1 MAVEHSYVAQSLDG
15 GVYWRHLWY
24 HASTAPVESPEDLN
38 AAFEDHGT
46 AAVDGL
52 SVGITRTSNTVKDFD
67 GGDYVDVQTEY
78 GTSFKIKLL
87 DVDLPSVKRTVAGD
101 DNVTLIPLPAA
112 RGSATTSATTR
123 RSFRCRPRVRHEVRQ
138 EVQDV
143 RRGEGPRLGDRG
155 VEGRVAGRVGVELTI
170 RAFRNSN
177 GDYVDEFGDVD
188 GIAAT
193 SVADPSCRG
202 GI

>member
-15 GVYWRHLWY
+15 GVYWRAPLGTTLP
-24 HASTAPVESPEDLN
+24 TAPVESPEDLN

-101 DNVTLIPLPAA
+101 DNVTLIPAAGGKGQRYHVRHNSSQLPLSATCSPRSAA
-112 RGSATTSATTR
+112 RSSRRTSWRRAASRRSRSGRTSRRTR
-123 RSFRCRPRVRHEVRQ
+123 RRGVDDPSVPQLQRRLRRRVR
-138 EVQDV
+138 
-143 RRGEGPRLGDRG
+143 RRGRHR
-155 VEGRVAGRVGVELTI
+155 RH
-170 RAFRNSN
+170 
-177 GDYVDEFGDVD
+177 FG
-188 GIAAT
+188 
-193 SVADPSCRG
+193 
-202 GI
+202 

>member
-15 GVYWRHLWY
+15 GVYWRAPLGTTLP
-24 HASTAPVESPEDLN
+24 TAPVESPEDLN

-101 DNVTLIPLPAA
+101 DNVTLIPAA
-112 RGSATTSATTR
+112 GGKGSATTSATTR
-123 RSFRCRPRVRHEVRQ
+123 RSFRCRPTCSPRSAARSS
-138 EVQDV
+138 
-143 RRGEGPRLGDRG
+143 RRTSWRRAASRRSRS
-155 VEGRVAGRVGVELTI
+155 GRTSRRTR
-170 RAFRNSN
+170 RAWS
-177 GDYVDEFGDVD
+177 
-188 GIAAT
+188 
-193 SVADPSCRG
+193 
-202 GI
+202 

>member
-15 GVYWRHLWY
+15 GVYWRAPLGTTLP
-24 HASTAPVESPEDLN
+24 TAPVESPEDLN

-112 RGSATTSATTR
+112 RAALPRPPQLVAASAVG
-123 RSFRCRPRVRHEVRQ
+123 PRVRHEVRQ

-155 VEGRVAGRVGVELTI
+155 VEGRVAGRVG
-170 RAFRNSN
+170 R
-177 GDYVDEFGDVD
+177 GVD
-188 GIAAT
+188 
-193 SVADPSCRG
+193 DPSVPQLQRRLRRRVRRRG
-202 GI
+202 RHRRHFG